1 MTTDRG
7 GCSAIE
13 ISVIIP
19 TFCRPELL
27 RAAVGSVLAQER
39 VPIGMEIVVID
50 NDPTGSAEPIMA
62 AIANSAAM
70 EIRYLREPRPGISH
84 ARNAGVAASRGV
96 YVAFLDDDETASPHW
111 LASLLS
117 TMRACEADIV
127 VGPIRAHFPVGMAVS
142 DYAQR
147 VYNRDAKVPTG
158 QAVAW
163 FRIGNALLRRDR
175 CLDASVPF
183 DLRLGLSGGED
194 AIFLAR
200 LRERGRR
207 IVWCA
212 EAAATREATGRKR

>member
-27 RAAVGSVLAQER
+27 RDAVGSVLAQER

-70 EIRYLREPRPGISH
+70 EIRYLREPRPEISH

-111 LASLLS
+111 LASLLW

-142 DYAQR
+142 DYAQQ
-147 VYNRDAKVPTG
+147 VYNRD
-158 QAVAW
+158 Q
-163 FRIGNALLRRDR
+163 R
-175 CLDASVPF
+175 CRPDK
-183 DLRLGLSGGED
+183 
-194 AIFLAR
+194 R
-200 LRERGRR
+200 LRGSGSVMRCC
-207 IVWCA
+207 VA
-212 EAAATREATGRKR
+212 TAA